1 MACVI
6 GIDVSKARLDVYCLA
21 DGRRLA
27 VDNDAAGIA
36 ALVGQLGLGAGDLL
50 IMEASGGYER
60 AAHRER
66 GVAVAVVNA
75 ARVRDFARAS
85 GRLAKTDRI
94 DAAVIARYG
103 AFARPAPTPLAI
115 GARQILAELLAY
127 RRQLTAEITARSQQ
141 LGHLVT
147 LALRQRAE
155 AALERLHV
163 ERREITRLIGQTIA
177 GDRDLAATATLLQ
190 SMPGVGP
197 VLVAT
202 LLAQLPEL
210 GKLDRRQI
218 ASLVGVAPIAKDSG
232 TRQGRR
238 PIRGGRAAVLRAAL
252 HGRARRQPQ
261 QSHPARRLPAPAR
274 QRQAAQA
281 RPGRPHAQDAGRPQ
295 RHAAHLHTLAP
306 PSRRSL
312 NKTVAEGDGAP
323 TVTGPRGHAAPARTR
338 PPA

>member
-1 MACVI
+1 MARVI
-6 GIDVSKARLDVYCLA
+6 GIDVSQARLDVYCLE
-21 DGRRLA
+21 DGRQLA
-27 VDNDAAGIA
+27 VDNHAAGIVT
-36 ALVGQLGLGAGDLL
+36 LVGQLGLGAGDLL
-50 IMEASGGYER
+50 VMEASGGYER
-60 AAHRER
+60 AAHRLLSER

-85 GRLAKTDRI
+85 GRLAKTERI

-103 AFARPAPTPLAI
+103 AFARPAPTPLAN

-141 LGHLVT
+141 LGHFVT

-155 AALERLHV
+155 AALERLCA

-177 GDRDLAATATLLQ
+177 GERDLAATATLLH

-210 GKLDRRQI
+210 GSLDRGQI

-232 TRQGRR
+232 TKQGRR
-238 PIRGGRAAVLRAAL
+238 AIRGGRKDVRTVLYMAALVGSRSNPALRAAKE
-252 HGRARRQPQ
+252 
-261 QSHPARRLPAPAR
+261 RLL
-274 QRQAAQA
+274 QRGKPPKLALVALMRKMLITLNAMLRSATPWRHLPVAA
-281 RPGRPHAQDAGRPQ
+281 
-295 RHAAHLHTLAP
+295 
-306 PSRRSL
+306 
-312 NKTVAEGDGAP
+312 
-323 TVTGPRGHAAPARTR
+323 
-338 PPA
+338 